1 MSIESSESKDLNSKH
16 IMFTIGEGMVLSRI
30 KLKKKAKST
39 NEIISGIINE
49 TIDLPDNAII
59 FDPETLMEIFTRKR
73 LELIQYINSCKP
85 QSILE
90 LAELTKRKKQA
101 VFRDLKILERKEL
114 VKLVKKGKTVIP
126 TVQRKMAILNLQEIF
141 SLEVPKSALCKTSK
155 KAAIIPVGRSYGKVG
170 A

>member
-1 MSIESSESKDLNSKH
+1 MKMSTKE
-16 IMFTIGEGMVLSRI
+16 
-30 KLKKKAKST
+30 LKKKAKST
-39 NEIISGIINE
+39 KEIIRGIINE
-49 TIDLPDNAII
+49 TINLPDNAII

-101 VFRDLKILERKEL
+101 VFRDLKILERNEL
-114 VKLVKKGKTVIP
+114 VKLIKKGKTVIP

-141 SLEVPKSALCKTSK
+141 SLEVPKSILCRADKPHSK
-155 KAAIIPVGRSYGKVG
+155 KAAIIPVGQSYGKI
-170 A
+170 AT